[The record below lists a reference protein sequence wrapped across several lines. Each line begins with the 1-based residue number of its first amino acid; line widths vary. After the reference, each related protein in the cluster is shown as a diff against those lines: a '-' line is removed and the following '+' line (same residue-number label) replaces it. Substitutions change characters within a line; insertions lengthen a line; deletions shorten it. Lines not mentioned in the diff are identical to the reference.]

1 MNMMMND
8 MINQCS
14 GLNVQETMRI
24 ININELLMNDMPN
37 WVK

>member
-1 MNMMMND
+1 MNMLMND

-37 WVK
+37 